1 MGKTAKLF
9 WSGRSQAVRLPNPF
23 EGIDNRADL
32 RVGRSVVRC
41 PGDHVRGILVLER
54 QRVGHRGHLMGIP
67 SEDLHSLAQLSRR
80 VQRPLMCR
88 CRWGGRGGHSPPPA
102 PAGDPRSVAPK
113 GRLALIRQTNSVPRR
128 SEPWAVKISIPVH

>member
-41 PGDHVRGILVLER
+41 PGDHVRGVLVLER

-88 CRWGGRGGHSPPPA
+88 CRWGGQRGPQPPA
-102 PAGDPRSVAPK
+102 SPCRGPAKRGPK
-113 GRLALIRQTNSVPRR
+113 G
-128 SEPWAVKISIPVH
+128 